1 MPALRLTESKRR
13 TVTQDEEQQEAR
25 REAGNVFKLSGG
37 GKENTRS
44 LFRIE
49 NVDFCKRIWHGKL
62 TENQF
67 KCFVIQIFWVEA

>member
-13 TVTQDEEQQEAR
+13 TVTQDEEQQEAC
-25 REAGNVFKLSGG
+25 REAGNVFKLLGG

-49 NVDFCKRIWHGKL
+49 NV
-62 TENQF
+62 
-67 KCFVIQIFWVEA
+67 